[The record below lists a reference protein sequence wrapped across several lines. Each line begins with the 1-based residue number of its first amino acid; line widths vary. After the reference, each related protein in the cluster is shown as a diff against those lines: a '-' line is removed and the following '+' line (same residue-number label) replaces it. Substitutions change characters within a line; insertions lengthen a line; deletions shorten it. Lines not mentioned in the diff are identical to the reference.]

1 MTRAPGTRA
10 PSFAEHALRHRWKGV
25 LLLTALAGVPLTW
38 LISTV
43 PQTTYRVTQGYVVAD
58 VAEDGDRA
66 VTANSDRA
74 ARDYAAVLRTDDA
87 LVDEV
92 ADEVDV
98 PADDVADR
106 LSAGYL
112 PGAGTLFVRYD
123 AEDRR
128 EVLDVMAALD
138 RILTSQG
145 APAGGMAPGDV
156 TPLGVPPVE
165 QLGLPVDDIPGA
177 GFVAALL
184 GAAAGAVLLERLRPR
199 VVDAT
204 QVRAATDTAVVSLDG
219 PDALELLA
227 FRLSSSAPDR
237 VLVRAVPGVENDAAQ
252 RLAYALVA
260 RGVPAQ
266 VADPLSS
273 GPASWVLLAELP
285 GSQREVEDAIQ
296 ACGSA
301 ADVVVAVRSAVPV
314 GAGA

>member
-1 MTRAPGTRA
+1 MTRAPF
-10 PSFAEHALRHRWKGV
+10 FAEHALRHHWKGV
-25 LLLTALAGVPLTW
+25 LLLAALAGVPLSW

-74 ARDYAAVLRTDDA
+74 ARDYAAVLRTDEA
-87 LVDEV
+87 LVD
-92 ADEVDV
+92 ALARAVDV

-123 AEDRR
+123 ADDRR

-138 RILTSQG
+138 RILASQG
-145 APAGGMAPGDV
+145 APAGGIAPGDV

-165 QLGLPVDDIPGA
+165 ELGLPVGAVPGA
-177 GFVAALL
+177 GFVIALL
-184 GAAAGAVLLERLRPR
+184 GASAAAVLLERLRPR
-199 VVDAT
+199 VVDAG
-204 QVRAATDTAVVSLDG
+204 QVRGATDASVVSLDG
-219 PDALELLA
+219 PDARELLA
-227 FRLSSSAPDR
+227 FRVRATSPDR
-237 VLVRAVPGVENDAAQ
+237 VLVRGLPGVDGDAVS
-252 RLAYALVA
+252 RLAHDLVA
-260 RGVPAQ
+260 AGVPAG

-273 GPASWVLLAELP
+273 GPATWVLLAELP
-285 GSQREVEDAIQ
+285 GSQRAVEDAVQ
-296 ACGSA
+296 ELGSA

>member
-1 MTRAPGTRA
+1 MTRAPF
-10 PSFAEHALRHRWKGV
+10 FAEHALRHHWKGV
-25 LLLTALAGVPLTW
+25 LLLAALAGVPLSW

-74 ARDYAAVLRTDDA
+74 ARDYAAVLRTDEA
-87 LVDEV
+87 LVD
-92 ADEVDV
+92 ALARAVDV

-123 AEDRR
+123 ADDRR

-138 RILTSQG
+138 RILASQG
-145 APAGGMAPGDV
+145 APAGGIAPGDV

-165 QLGLPVDDIPGA
+165 ELGLPVGAVPGA
-177 GFVAALL
+177 GFVIALL
-184 GAAAGAVLLERLRPR
+184 GASAAAVLLERLRPR
-199 VVDAT
+199 VVDAG
-204 QVRAATDTAVVSLDG
+204 QVRGATDASVVSLDG
-219 PDALELLA
+219 PDARELLA
-227 FRLSSSAPDR
+227 FRVRATSPDR
-237 VLVRAVPGVENDAAQ
+237 VLVRGLPGVDGDAVS
-252 RLAYALVA
+252 RLAHDLVA
-260 RGVPAQ
+260 AGVPAG

-273 GPASWVLLAELP
+273 GPATWVLLAELP
-285 GSQREVEDAIQ
+285 GSQRAVEDAVQ
-296 ACGSA
+296 ELGSA
-301 ADVVVAVRSAVPV
+301 TDVVVAVRSAVPV